1 MNGRGSAASAAP
13 ALDRRGVRM
22 ADRAA
27 DDTASGSADTPA
39 PLTADELRRLIGETA
54 LRGAK
59 GRGNGLL
66 APSDE
71 ACVELADLV
80 NHWQRIYDRARR
92 DARDAETIHRAERA
106 RAALAAEIP
115 ALLEMTAALDD
126 RDPFKAGAARRIRAA
141 AIALADFA
149 LPQPPIYRA
158 PGVPDRESPDWRW
171 IARVLREDFA
181 RHLGNLGARDDGPAG
196 RLLAAILA
204 RAFGER
210 VSPARVAKF
219 LRDTNDKIT

>member
-1 MNGRGSAASAAP
+1 
-13 ALDRRGVRM
+13 M
-22 ADRAA
+22 ADRETEDIASDPA
-27 DDTASGSADTPA
+27 DNPSPM
-39 PLTADELRRLIGETA
+39 TADGMRRLIKEKA

-59 GRGNGLL
+59 GRGNGLV

-71 ACVELADLV
+71 ACVELADIV

-106 RAALAAEIP
+106 RDALLAEIP
-115 ALLEMTAALDD
+115 GLLRMTNAMDD
-126 RDPFKAGAARRIRAA
+126 ADPFKAGQARRIRAA

-158 PGVPDRESPDWRW
+158 AGVPDRGSPDWRW
-171 IARVLREDFA
+171 IVRVLREDFA
-181 RHLGNLGARDDGPAG
+181 RHLGRLGTRDDGPAG
-196 RLLAAILA
+196 RLLATILA